1 MQHPIQILERYWN
14 YTSFRPLQEEIITSV
29 LEGNDTFTLL
39 PTGGGKSICFQVP
52 ALVQEG
58 ICVVISPLVALMKN
72 QVQSLKDKGIKAMAL
87 TSGIK
92 FSELDTLLDNCI
104 YGNYKFLYLSPE
116 RLQQEIVQ
124 DRIRQMNVN
133 LIAVDEAHCI
143 SQWGNDFRPSYKNI
157 TLLRQLQPGINVIAL
172 TASATPK
179 VVDDIVSELDF
190 INPRIFKQS
199 FLRPNLAYM
208 VFDEEDKHY
217 RLEKI
222 LNKNRQSS
230 IIYVRNRKFSIEIS
244 SYLESKGFSST
255 FFHGGITNEEKDS
268 RLYQWLNNQKQV
280 IVATNA
286 FGMGI
291 DKPDVT
297 TVIHINLPESIES
310 YFQEAG
316 RAGRDGKK
324 AYSIILKNKGDETK
338 LKQQFLSILPTTD
351 LVKQVYN
358 KLCNYF
364 QISYGEGV
372 DETFDFNFYT
382 FCKTYKF
389 NALTAYNTL
398 QILDRNSIINMSPQF
413 NNKLSI
419 QFIIG
424 SNSLFLYLEKKH
436 DLSIITKSIL
446 RTYGG
451 LFDQEVK
458 ININLI
464 ADKVGA
470 SENSVIEILKQLEKD
485 EIITLKLSK
494 TDTEITFIQPRED
507 DKTIN
512 RIANIIK
519 NQNKLKQN
527 QVESI
532 LKYIN
537 NDEVCKSIQLLSY
550 FGEINLKP
558 CGICSVCKSDK
569 KTDSNDA
576 DISIRKNIISVLEIG
591 DLSSRKLSE
600 RLSCSE
606 EKIKK
611 KIKELLEEKIIK
623 ITKTNTYKLKHMN
636 KRDLRIVFMGT
647 PDFAV
652 TTLKKLVD
660 NKYNIVGVITAPD
673 KLAGR
678 GQKLH
683 QSAVKQY
690 AETERLNILQPTNL
704 KNEEFISQLESL
716 NANLQIVVAFR
727 MLPKVVWQMPEYGT
741 FNLHASLLPNY
752 RGAAPINW
760 AIINGE
766 TKTGVSTF
774 FIDEKIDT
782 GEMILQ
788 EEVDIEPT
796 ENAGNLHD
804 KLMTIGSELVIKT
817 VHQIENK
824 TVVTKPQPD
833 NIDVKTA
840 HKLNKDNCKIDWNDT
855 LDNIYNKVRGLSPYP
870 SSWSKLFNN
879 EEEVNIKIYKVE
891 KEEYNHDYDIGTVIS
906 SKKEVKVSVINGYIN
921 LLEIQLP
928 GKRKMDVKSLLNG
941 YNFGDNA
948 KML

>member
-1 MQHPIQILERYWN
+1 MEHPIQILERYWN
-14 YTSFRPLQEEIITSV
+14 FTNFRPLQEDIITSV
-29 LEGNDTFTLL
+29 LEGNDTFALL

-52 ALVQEG
+52 ALAQEG
-58 ICVVISPLVALMKN
+58 ICIVISPLIALMKN

-92 FSELDTLLDNCI
+92 FSELDSLLDNCI

-124 DRIRQMNVN
+124 DRIRQMNVS

-157 TLLRQLQPGINVIAL
+157 TLLRQLQPSVNVIAL

-190 INPRIFKQS
+190 INPKIFKQS
-199 FLRPNLAYM
+199 FSRPNLAYM
-208 VFDEEDKHY
+208 VFNEEDKHY

-222 LNKNRQSS
+222 LKKNSQSS
-230 IIYVRNRKFSIEIS
+230 IIYVRSRKLSIEIS
-244 SYLESKGFSST
+244 NYLESKGFTST
-255 FFHGGITNEEKDS
+255 FFHGGITNEEKDI
-268 RLYQWLNNQKQV
+268 RLNQWLNNQKQV
-280 IVATNA
+280 VVATNA

-291 DKPDVT
+291 DKPDVK

-316 RAGRDGKK
+316 RAGRNGKK
-324 AYSIILKNKGDETK
+324 AFSIILKNKGDETR
-338 LKQQFLSILPTTD
+338 LKQQFLNILPTKD
-351 LVKQVYN
+351 LVKQVYK

-372 DETFDFNFYT
+372 DVTNDFNFNA
-382 FCKTYKF
+382 FCKTYNF
-389 NALTAYNTL
+389 NAITTFNAL
-398 QILDRNSIINMSPQF
+398 QILDRNSIISMSPQF
-413 NNKLSI
+413 NNKSSV
-419 QFIIG
+419 QFII
-424 SNSLFLYLEKKH
+424 SNNQLFSYLEKNQN
-436 DLSIITKSIL
+436 LSIITKSIL

-451 LFDQEVK
+451 IFEQEVK
-458 ININLI
+458 INIHLI
-464 ADKVGA
+464 ANKVGT
-470 SENSVIEILKQLEKD
+470 SEKAIINTLKQLEKD
-485 EIITLKLSK
+485 NVITLKLSK

-512 RIANIIK
+512 RIAEIIEI
-519 NQNKLKQN
+519 QNKLKQD
-527 QVESI
+527 QVESV
-532 LKYIN
+532 LRYIN
-537 NDEVCKSIQLLSY
+537 NDSICKSMQLLSY
-550 FGEINLKP
+550 FGETNLKP
-558 CGICSVCKSDK
+558 CGICSVCLNDK
-569 KTDSNDA
+569 KKDFHDNYNN
-576 DISIRKNIISVLEIG
+576 IRKEIITILEKG
-591 DLSSRKLSE
+591 NASSRTLSE
-600 RLSCSE
+600 KLSCSE
-606 EKIKK
+606 ENIKDN
-611 KIKELLEEKIIK
+611 IKNLLEDDIIE
-623 ITKTNTYKLKHMN
+623 ITKTNTYKLKHMA

-652 TTLKKLVD
+652 TTLKSLVD

-673 KLAGR
+673 KPAGR

-683 QSAVKQY
+683 QSAVKKY
-690 AETERLNILQPTNL
+690 AESVGLNILQPTNL
-704 KNEEFISQLESL
+704 KNDNFVSELKML

-760 AIINGE
+760 AVINGE

-788 EEVDIEPT
+788 EEVEIGPT

-804 KLMTIGSELVIKT
+804 KLMNIGSELVIKT
-817 VHQIENK
+817 VQQIENN
-824 TVVTKPQPD
+824 TVTTTHQPE
-833 NIDVKTA
+833 NLKVKTA
-840 HKLNKDNCKIDWNDT
+840 YKLNKDNCKINWNDT

-870 SSWSKLFNN
+870 SAWSKLFNN
-879 EEEVNIKIYKVE
+879 NKELNIKIYKVD
-891 KEEYNHDYDIGTVIS
+891 KEENKHNHELGNILST
-906 SKKEVKVSVINGYIN
+906 KKEVKIAVTGGYIN

-928 GKRKMDVKSLLNG
+928 GKRKMDIKSLLNG
-941 YNFGDNA
+941 YNFSKDA